1 MRESTIIKIV
11 AILVLF
17 LLEAFAIFRG
27 MDGKLLLTIGA
38 IIGGIVGFHLKEPIS
53 NLLK

>member
-1 MRESTIIKIV
+1 MKDITIIKIV
-11 AILVLF
+11 GILALF
-17 LLEAFAIFRG
+17 LLEAFAIYRG

-38 IIGGIVGFHLKEPIS
+38 IIGGIVGFHFKEPIS